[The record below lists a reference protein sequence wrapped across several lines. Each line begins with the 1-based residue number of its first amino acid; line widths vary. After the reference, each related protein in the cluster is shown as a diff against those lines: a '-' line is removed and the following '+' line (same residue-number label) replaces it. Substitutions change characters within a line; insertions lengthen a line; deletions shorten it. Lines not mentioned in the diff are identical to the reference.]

1 MYLYTFA
8 TPKKE
13 KTTFKMKLT
22 KETRQAI
29 VSKFG
34 GNAKNTGAAEVQVAL
49 LTERILHI
57 TGHLGGQK
65 NDVNSA
71 RGLMR
76 LVSQRKRLLH
86 HLSETNLTSYR
97 QLIKDLNLRK

>member
-1 MYLYTFA
+1 
-8 TPKKE
+8 
-13 KTTFKMKLT
+13 MKLT
-22 KETRQAI
+22 KETRQEI
-29 VSKFG
+29 VTKFG
-34 GNAKNTGAAEVQVAL
+34 GSAKNTGAAEVQVAL
-49 LTERILHI
+49 ITERINHI